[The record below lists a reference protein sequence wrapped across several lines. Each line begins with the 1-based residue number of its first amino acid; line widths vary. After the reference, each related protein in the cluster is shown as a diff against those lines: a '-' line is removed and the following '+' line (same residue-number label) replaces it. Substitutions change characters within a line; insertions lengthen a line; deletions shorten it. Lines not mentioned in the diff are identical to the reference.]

1 MVVVHQAMPHL
12 GVFAVGFDVAVPAI
26 GLVDGDDVDGV
37 GGGEGSVAFDDDQV
51 VVICVGRLEAE
62 VVRARHHHGIFAERI
77 EHDDLAVD
85 VDHAGAEE
93 FLFPGVEL
101 FLDVPG
107 HEDIVTQAQR
117 RLDGIIEQGDR
128 VLDRGGGVERGV
140 RLLLARLRRAWLCQL
155 GYVLVDDAAEI
166 QVGVVVGTLLVVA
179 LKNVLKQRPVRGV
192 LLESSGIEE

>member
-1 MVVVHQAMPHL
+1 M
-12 GVFAVGFDVAVPAI
+12 
-26 GLVDGDDVDGV
+26 
-37 GGGEGSVAFDDDQV
+37 
-51 VVICVGRLEAE
+51 
-62 VVRARHHHGIFAERI
+62 
-77 EHDDLAVD
+77 
-85 VDHAGAEE
+85 
-93 FLFPGVEL
+93 
-101 FLDVPG
+101 
-107 HEDIVTQAQR
+107 TQAQR

-155 GYVLVDDAAEI
+155 GNVLVDDAAEI